1 MIVARTAP
9 DSISKAS
16 TGWPSMAP
24 KAVFWMLMSKY
35 ENADSTAAWQCCR
48 QWGGSVDFGLRH
60 AAGPFQEV
68 EVAAFVRLADVL
80 SEELVVAARVIA
92 RRRRPGAQAVL
103 D

>member
-24 KAVFWMLMSKY
+24 KAVFWMLMSER
-35 ENADSTAAWQCCR
+35 ENADSIAAWQCCQ
-48 QWGGSVDFGLRH
+48 QWGGLVDFGLGH
-60 AAGPFQEV
+60 AAGPLQEV
-68 EVAAFVRLADVL
+68 EVAAFISLADVL

-92 RRRRPGAQAVL
+92 GRWRPGA
-103 D
+103 